1 MRKRDEMKTRR
12 ENHKYLVFEQQ
23 MEKRNT
29 RLARKY
35 GYIENPRHRQI
46 KLAYHRY
53 IVSFKRNHQMAY
65 AYQTMVNGLRN
76 VGKKI
81 GKDMINN
88 MRENGFKL

>member
-1 MRKRDEMKTRR
+1 MRKCDEMKTRR
-12 ENHKYLVFEQQ
+12 ENHKYLVFEQR

-29 RLARKY
+29 RTARKY
-35 GYIENPRHRQI
+35 GYIEDSRHRQI
-46 KLAYHRY
+46 RLAYHHY

-81 GKDMINN
+81 GKDMMNG
-88 MRENGFKL
+88 MRKNGFKL